1 MMKSLRFLLMGMM
14 VMLTGQAFAE
24 DIIWQE
30 DFSGFANGEVPA
42 DGDNSYACVGSGTKI
57 YTQNLAGGESPELLV
72 GKSGGSFSAK
82 IKLNGKSGDMM
93 LTFKCNK
100 NISVLCHEL
109 FANRSDYFPSSSN
122 TGNDYS
128 YPFTV
133 PAGTD
138 EITITFKQE
147 SSDNARL
154 DNIKVYQGE
163 AKKAAGLSW
172 GKASTTLTI
181 GKEITLSLSNENQ
194 LPVVFTSSNDSVAT
208 ISNVGVITLLKPG
221 TTIFTAAFAGNDEYE
236 AQNVAVTVTVK
247 AEASDSTGTNK
258 PDSIGKDSIAV
269 KMATIAEFKAAAES
283 DSVWYLLTGTVKN
296 LKDNDQYGNFD
307 LFDETDT
314 VYVFGLLSEKGGEKK
329 KFQEL
334 AAAKG
339 IKNGSV
345 LTLIGTRGSYNGKIE
360 VMNAYFVS
368 VEAGDSTSTPIETK
382 VDTINVAKALELAGS
397 LASNSYSG
405 TEYVV
410 KGYVVAAPSWKPY
423 VKDSVIQNYN
433 VQFKLSDQLGDSI
446 NALLVYNPKNLN
458 NEYFPEK
465 YDGLYAGSVVVLKGQ
480 LQNYKGTTLELA
492 KCYFLSINGVTAI
505 SEMKATRPQ
514 DDRIFNLSGQRVAI
528 MKKGLYIKN
537 GRKYLAK

>member
-1 MMKSLRFLLMGMM
+1 MGMM

-30 DFSGFANGEVPA
+30 DWTGYAKDALPSSGNENYSQT
-42 DGDNSYACVGSGTKI
+42 GDGTKI
-57 YTQNLAGGESPELLV
+57 YLDKYAGGESPELLV
-72 GKSGGSFSAK
+72 KSGGSFSAK

-93 LTFKCNK
+93 LTFKCNR

-109 FANRSDYFPSSSN
+109 FANRSDYFPSCSS

-147 SSDNARL
+147 SSNNARL
-154 DNIKVYQGE
+154 DNIKVFQGE

-172 GKASTTLTI
+172 GKASTILTI
-181 GKEITLSLSNENQ
+181 GKEITLSLLNENQ

-236 AQNVAVTVTVK
+236 AQEVAVTVTVK
-247 AEASDSTGTNK
+247 AEASDSTGTNKPDSTGTNK

-296 LKDNDQYGNFD
+296 LKDGDQYGNFD

-360 VMNAYFVS
+360 VMNAFFVS

-458 NEYFPEK
+458 NEYFPEI
-465 YDGLYAGSVVVLKGQ
+465 YDGLNAGSVVILKGQ

-528 MKKGLYIKN
+528 MKKGLYIQN
-537 GRKYLAK
+537 GRKIFKR

>member
-1 MMKSLRFLLMGMM
+1 MGMM

-30 DFSGFANGEVPA
+30 DWTGYVAGDVPA
-42 DGDNSYACVGSGTKI
+42 DGDNSYACVGTGTKI

-72 GKSGGSFSAK
+72 KSGGSFSAK
-82 IKLNGKSGDMM
+82 INLGGKSGDMK

-100 NISVLCHEL
+100 NISVLCNEL
-109 FANRSDYFPSSSN
+109 FSNRSGYFPSCSSA
-122 TGNDYS
+122 GNDYT

-133 PAGTD
+133 PAGVE
-138 EITITFKQE
+138 EITIIFKQE
-147 SSDNARL
+147 GKDNARL
-154 DNIKVYQGE
+154 DNIKVFQGE

-194 LPVVFTSSNDSVAT
+194 LPVTFSSSNDSVAT
-208 ISNVGVITLLKPG
+208 IDNNGIIKLIKPG
-221 TTIFTAAFAGNDEYE
+221 NTTFTASFAGNDEYE
-236 AQNVAVTVTVK
+236 AQEVSVLATVK
-247 AEASDSTGTNK
+247 AAATDSTNVNPTPSDSTTVVPG
-258 PDSIGKDSIAV
+258 DSTAV
-269 KMATIAEFKAAAES
+269 SVIKATVAEFNAAAES
-283 DSVWYLLTGTVKN
+283 TDVWYQLTGTVKN
-296 LKDNDQYGNFD
+296 LRDNDQYGNFD

-382 VDTINVAKALELAGS
+382 VDTITVAKALELAGS
-397 LASNSYSG
+397 LASGSYSG

-458 NEYFPEK
+458 NEYFPVK
-465 YDGLYAGSVVVLKGQ
+465 YEDLRAGSVVILKGQ
-480 LQNYKGTTLELA
+480 LQNYKGTLELA

-514 DDRIFNLSGQRVAI
+514 DDRIFNLSGQRVAV
-528 MKKGLYIKN
+528 MKKGLYIQN
-537 GRKYLAK
+537 GRKIFKR